1 MPAAASSAPPKLD
14 IDPSSLKSLSTHLQS
29 LTLHH
34 RALVELQNHTN
45 YSAIAAQKHQ
55 TSAAPVV
62 EKLNEYPASGH
73 VDLNLLVEWPPKLR
87 PVPVKPL
94 FLDTAWNYIE
104 YPGRANAVTSGTAAV
119 KDATTAAGKEEE
131 KAQQKKKGWFGF

>member
-1 MPAAASSAPPKLD
+1 M
-14 IDPSSLKSLSTHLQS
+14 
-29 LTLHH
+29 TLHH

-45 YSAIAAQKHQ
+45 NSAIAAKKHQ
-55 TSAAPVV
+55 ASAAPVV
-62 EKLNEYPASGH
+62 ERLNEYPAAGH

-104 YPGRANAVTSGTAAV
+104 YPGRGGATPSSAVAEKGAAS
-119 KDATTAAGKEEE
+119 AAGKEEE
-131 KAQQKKKGWFGF
+131 KTQKKKGWFGF